1 MTNFGKQML
10 VWMKDLF
17 PVCRSLTGDGVDET
31 LNYIKDTVGI
41 KFKILKFKTGEKVF
55 DWKIPKIWNIKDA
68 YIKTISGK
76 KIVNFKENNLHVLGY
91 SIPINKIVSKKELFE
106 HIFTQPNQPKLIPYV
121 TSYYKENWGFCI
133 SENFKRKINEKK
145 YKVYIDSTHTKGELK
160 IAETLIKGNSKKEI
174 FFSTYFCHPSM
185 ASDNLSSVIVQSAL
199 IKYINQKYKK
209 TNFTYRFIF
218 IPETI
223 GSIDYLSRNLIK
235 LKKTVLAGFNLSGLG
250 DDRVYSHVESRNGDN
265 LADQALTA
273 AFIGKKRIKKY
284 SFLYRGSD
292 ERQYCAPG
300 IDLPVCGFS
309 RSKFGEYKEY
319 HTSADNLNLVS
330 EISLQN
336 SLNILISIID
346 AFETDLKP
354 LTNIKGEP
362 QLSKYN
368 LYPSISQKGI
378 KKNGNFSKQEFINRC
393 NVIAYSDG
401 KKNIFEI
408 SKKINIP
415 LKDLIREIKILK
427 NNKILK

>member
-223 GSIDYLSRNLIK
+223 GSIAYLSRNLNK
-235 LKKTVLAGFNLSGLG
+235 LKKNVIAGFNLSCLG